1 MFLRSFLVL
10 IIAASS
16 FLSAGCDQLPS
27 SGHGVTSEPLLLVDF
42 GSLLRATNMD
52 TKVQD
57 ELKVA
62 GQRLESQLKQAA
74 NDLKQAAN
82 DLNQQLKDAQH
93 KAGSKPSLKEQKK
106 LNLLTTKARQRMNEL
121 RQHARTKLLQLQADM
136 VKQLR
141 DQVKPIA
148 ETIAHQRGA
157 KAVLL
162 VGETTLWFDPGADI
176 TADVIAKVRQHPL
189 TLKPL
194 NPVVS
199 AKPDAAKGK
208 GDTKTTK

>member
-27 SGHGVTSEPLLLVDF
+27 SGHGATSEPLLLVDF

-74 NDLKQAAN
+74 NDL
-82 DLNQQLKDAQH
+82 NQQLKDAQH

-106 LNLLTTKARQRMNEL
+106 LNLLATKARQRMNEL

-194 NPVVS
+194 HPVVS
-199 AKPDAAKGK
+199 AKPDAQKAK